1 MKNSIRHLSAAV
13 LLAAFTTTT
22 AQAGT
27 HLVTQGRAGY
37 AVVLDQQSQPS
48 ARNSRRETNVALVV
62 GKPDRAT
69 AQVQNFGRA
78 GFRVVPARIQ
88 NR

>member
-1 MKNSIRHLSAAV
+1 MKNTIRNLSFAA
-13 LLAAFTTTT
+13 LIAAFATTT

-27 HLVTQGRAGY
+27 RFVTQGRAGY
-37 AVVLDQQSQPS
+37 AVVLDQQPQPH
-48 ARNSRRETNVALVV
+48 AKDSRRETTVALVM

-69 AQVQNFGRA
+69 TQVQNFGRA
-78 GFRVVPARIQ
+78 GYRVVPVRSQ